1 MFFEIVHL
9 VIDINHHFL
18 NKKFKYK
25 TEIHQTT
32 IISVI
37 NAQMILLYE
46 SGREREREGDIHMKI
61 FCLNSTT
68 MTMTRFRLL
77 NINNVQ

>member
-46 SGREREREGDIHMKI
+46 SGREREIY
-61 FCLNSTT
+61 T
-68 MTMTRFRLL
+68 
-77 NINNVQ
+77 